1 MTNALKSDF
10 VSLANS
16 FMDDDFTD
24 FKKSL
29 IMRTAVDVPFGNPPE
44 WTLDPVSG
52 NNFAIPLTLDFS
64 MFDNTMIEI
73 GDFLLFTNVSVWNTD
88 PNVGNVDLNFDGVI
102 HKIINVEKDPADAA
116 YFLTVRRA

>member
-1 MTNALKSDF
+1 
-10 VSLANS
+10 
-16 FMDDDFTD
+16 
-24 FKKSL
+24 
-29 IMRTAVDVPFGNPPE
+29 MRTAVDVPFGNPPE
-44 WTLDPVSG
+44 WTLDPVAG